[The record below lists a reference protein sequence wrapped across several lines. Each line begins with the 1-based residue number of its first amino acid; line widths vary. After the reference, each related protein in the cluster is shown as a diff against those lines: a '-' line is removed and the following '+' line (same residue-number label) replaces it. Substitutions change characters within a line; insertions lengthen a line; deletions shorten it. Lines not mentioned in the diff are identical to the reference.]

1 MRVKE
6 QKRIKSSSIGH
17 AGLSG
22 ARRNFG
28 CIYIIQLCEQI
39 HQFSF
44 KSPNSGSRTLIWW
57 LYKKK
62 NQIVRSPSKSS
73 AAQSLG
79 SYAFSLQADIHPIV
93 YIFSLSTPSFSK
105 TRRRTLDSLL
115 TRKPR
120 SAFIARCGEMYLRQ
134 QLHIYVEKRKTGRSG
149 QQCYKM
155 QDKWGVC
162 IRYRVISA
170 LS

>member
-44 KSPNSGSRTLIWW
+44 ESPNSGSRTLIWW

-93 YIFSLSTPSFSK
+93 YNFSLSTPIFQKLGEGHWTANWRASLEVRSLRGVVRC
-105 TRRRTLDSLL
+105 TCVNTSTYMWRR
-115 TRKPR
+115 
-120 SAFIARCGEMYLRQ
+120 
-134 QLHIYVEKRKTGRSG
+134 EKRGGRG